1 GALMRPGAGDSCL
14 TILHFNDFHG
24 KFEADENAK
33 GPAGGAARLVSVLRK
48 AEKESAK
55 RGCDTYVLF
64 GGDAYSGSL
73 ISSEFKG
80 KAERRF
86 LNFAGVDAMVL
97 GNHDF
102 DYGLAG
108 VKALVKESSF
118 PVISANVYLD
128 TGPSLLLPTAV
139 LGPKGASAV
148 VLLGLTSAETPLLT
162 SAKNVDGLVFKD
174 PIDEAKRREDEMKW
188 MAPIKIA
195 LTHMGVAA
203 DEKLAGEVKTFDAV
217 IGGHDHVF
225 SENYC
230 RLIGKTPV
238 CQTPAYGKYVGEVR
252 FAIGPSGA
260 KFEGSRLIPVDAS
273 VPEDPAVAA
282 MVKEYADAIKRKFD
296 SVVGEASADIKRL
309 REDRPHAMGVLVADS
324 FREAGKAYAGL
335 IINGAVRANIAK
347 GPVRLKDAAAVLP
360 FESQVVVLSLT
371 GAALLKVLAHGV
383 KRAGA
388 SFPQVAGITFDVV
401 GDLPKNVKVK
411 GKPINLKAK
420 YKLAVD
426 DFVADGGEGFD
437 MLKGLPRKDTG
448 IITRDALA
456 GYIEKRKV
464 ISPPKVD

>member
-1 GALMRPGAGDSCL
+1 MRPGAGDSCL

-24 KFEADENAK
+24 AFEADEKAK
-33 GPAGGAARLVSVLRK
+33 GPAGGAARLATVLKK

-80 KAERRF
+80 QAERKF
-86 LNFAGVDAMVL
+86 LSLAGVDAMVL

-108 VKALVKESSF
+108 VKALVKEGSF

-128 TGPSLLLPTAV
+128 SGPSLLLPTAV
-139 LGPKGASAV
+139 LGPDGASAV
-148 VLLGLTSAETPLLT
+148 VLLGLTSAETPLIT
-162 SAKNVDGLVFKD
+162 SAKNVEGLLFKD
-174 PIDEAKRREDEMKW
+174 PVDEAKRREDDMKW
-188 MAPIKIA
+188 MAPVKIA

-203 DEKLAGEVKTFDAV
+203 DEKLAREADFFDAV

-260 KFEGSRLIPVDAS
+260 KFQSSRLIPVDAF
-273 VPEDPAVAA
+273 VPEDQAVAA
-282 MVKEYADAIKRKFD
+282 MVKKYAEEIKRKFER
-296 SVVGEASADIKRL
+296 VVGEASADIKRL
-309 REDRPHAMGVLVADS
+309 REDRPHAMGVLVADA
-324 FREAGKAYAGL
+324 FREAGGADAGL

-360 FESQVVVLSLT
+360 FDSRVVVITMT
-371 GAALLKVLAHGV
+371 GARLFQTIAHGV

-388 SFPQVAGITFDVV
+388 SFPQVAGVTFDVAE
-401 GDLPKNVKVK
+401 GLPTNIKVK
-411 GKPINLKAK
+411 GRPLNPKAI

-426 DFVADGGEGFD
+426 DFVADGGEGYE
-437 MLKGLPRKDTG
+437 MLKKLTRKDTG
-448 IITRDALA
+448 VITRDALA
-456 GYIEKRKV
+456 DYIAKRKV
-464 ISPPKVD
+464 ISPPKLD